1 MALGRKTGGRVKG
14 RSANRAAEV
23 RDELKLFA
31 IRVQRAIEASDNT
44 ESLER
49 LTCRLMTNPKNPA
62 IAAGM
67 IQKWVEWRYGKATD
81 NIKIEQTI
89 QMSVQDADGIIGQYL
104 TTPGQYLTITP
115 IGAHTA
121 SQGDTGEASKQAE
134 HLLPGDGTVQ

>member
-14 RSANRAAEV
+14 SGNRAQET

-89 QMSVQDADGIIGQYL
+89 QMSVQDADRII
-104 TTPGQYLTITP
+104 GQYLTITP
-115 IGAHTA
+115 LGAHTI
-121 SQGDTGEASKQAE
+121 SEGNTGEAPEQAE